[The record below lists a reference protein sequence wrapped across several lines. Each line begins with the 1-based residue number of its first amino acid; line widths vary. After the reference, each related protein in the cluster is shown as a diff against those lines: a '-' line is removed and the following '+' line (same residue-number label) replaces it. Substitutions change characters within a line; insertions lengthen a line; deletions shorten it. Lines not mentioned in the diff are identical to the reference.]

1 MANSQK
7 PIDLPIENI
16 KYEDLQKLRELTAR
30 INKGDAFDSAA
41 FNQLFV
47 SDTAKF
53 LQNLAISQ
61 VALPQGHL
69 PYIPKEVVARAKS
82 RRGNAPARL
91 VTPRRTGTR
100 RPSPGSGI
108 PSRPRSHA
116 SSASLTASA
125 SAT

>member
-69 PYIPKEVVARAKS
+69 PYIPKEVVEMDD
-82 RRGNAPARL
+82 
-91 VTPRRTGTR
+91 
-100 RPSPGSGI
+100 I
-108 PSRPRSHA
+108 
-116 SSASLTASA
+116 LTQQVISTYRQEIKPLLIF
-125 SAT
+125 SNKN